1 MSTDEL
7 VDLYKPKRFQL
18 TTDWWAVLA
27 ALALT
32 LVVKLG
38 LIHKVPW

>member
-1 MSTDEL
+1 MAETQEE
-7 VDLYKPKRFQL
+7 PKRSQL
-18 TTDWWAVLA
+18 SIDWWAVLT
-27 ALALT
+27 ALALA

>member
-1 MSTDEL
+1 MAETQEQ
-7 VDLYKPKRFQL
+7 PKRFQL
-18 TTDWWAVLA
+18 SIDWWAVLT
-27 ALALT
+27 ALALA